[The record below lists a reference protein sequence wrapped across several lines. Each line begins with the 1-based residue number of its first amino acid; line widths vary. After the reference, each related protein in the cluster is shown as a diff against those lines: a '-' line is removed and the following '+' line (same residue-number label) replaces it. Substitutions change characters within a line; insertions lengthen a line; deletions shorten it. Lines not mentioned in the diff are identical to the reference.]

1 MDGKALLLTQGR
13 LDSHDAK
20 TAHGLLRGTERYQVV
35 GVIDNQHFGRDAG
48 VVMDGRHRG
57 IPIYQSLE
65 DFFQEDQ
72 TADFLI
78 IGVATKG
85 GYVPESMRL
94 VIREGLTRGLSI
106 VNGLHEFLADDEEL
120 AALAANNGVQLIDIR
135 KPRPK
140 SQLKFWDGSISEVT
154 CPIIPVMGT
163 DCAVG
168 KRTTARMLVQ
178 AARAQGLKSEMIFTG
193 QTGWLQGAKYGFIFD
208 STYNDFV
215 SGELENAIV
224 TCYREVAPDIIFVEG
239 QASLRNP
246 TGPGGAE
253 FLISGRASGV
263 VLQHAPGRTYYG
275 DEPQLGTIPPLAT
288 EMELIKMYGVET
300 LAITLNTMNLT
311 ADEAD
316 KHQETIRQQHGIPVY
331 QPLKEG
337 VEEIIPL
344 IQNINA

>member
-20 TAHGLLRGTERYQVV
+20 TAHGLLRGTERYEVV
-35 GVIDNQHFGRDAG
+35 GVIDNEHYGRDAG

-57 IPIYQSLE
+57 IPIYQSPE
-65 DFFQEDQ
+65 EFFNQGL

-85 GYVPESMRL
+85 GYVPESMRV
-94 VIREGLTRGLSI
+94 VIKEGLARGLSI

-120 AALAANNGVQLIDIR
+120 SALAANHGAQLIDIR

-140 SQLKFWDGSISEVT
+140 SQLKFWDGSIADVK

-168 KRTTARMLVQ
+168 KRTTARMLVE
-178 AARAQGLKSEMIFTG
+178 AARGQGLKSEMIFTG

-224 TCYREVAPDIIFVEG
+224 TCYREAAPDMIFVEG

-253 FLISGRASGV
+253 FLISGKASGV

-288 EMELIKMYGVET
+288 EIALIKMYGVET

-311 ADEAD
+311 AAEAD
-316 KHQETIRQQHGIPVY
+316 QHQDAIREQHGLPVL
-331 QPLKEG
+331 QPLKDG

-344 IQNINA
+344 IQHLNA